1 MRGPLHR
8 RDDPRMPRA
17 TNDLI
22 TSHPVIDEVLQAHRE
37 AIAPLFHVWHTHSY
51 RMLNICVHA
60 CPREPVDKFAVAI
73 AFHDLPAAIDG
84 DLRYLEP
91 AAALARTWL
100 ADHDLTEWEPEVR
113 AMIVNHHKIRPYTGP
128 HAAAVDAF
136 RRADWIDVALGR
148 WSAGQDK
155 NLVARINRELPL
167 KDGRRALRSI
177 VLPYALRHP
186 LKPLP
191 NLRW

>member
-1 MRGPLHR
+1 MPQPPL
-8 RDDPRMPRA
+8 
-17 TNDLI
+17 DLI
-22 TSHPVIDEVLQAHRE
+22 TSHPIIDEVLEAHRE

-51 RMLNICVHA
+51 RMLNICVNA
-60 CPREPVDKFAVAI
+60 CPEEAADKFAVAI

-100 ADHDLTEWEPEVR
+100 TEHRLSDWAPEVC
-113 AMIVNHHKIRPYTGP
+113 AMIANHHKIRPYTGP

-136 RRADWIDVALGR
+136 RRADWIDVFSGR
-148 WSAGQDK
+148 WSGGQDK

-167 KDGRRALRSI
+167 HSVGALRRI
-177 VLPYALRHP
+177 VLPYALRYP
-186 LKPLP
+186 LKPIP
-191 NLRW
+191 MLRW